1 MNKSQEDMH
10 TDRKLHQKQER
21 PDEKVEK
28 TIKENLKKEV
38 AGKTEVQQNNCKKN
52 NLKSKMT

>member
-38 AGKTEVQQNNCKKN
+38 AGKTEVQQNNCKKKTIPN
-52 NLKSKMT
+52 QR